1 VAADQRERLMA
12 ALVVLADARGYQS
25 LRVEDL
31 IAQAGVSRGAFYEQ
45 FRGRDDLLLAAVA
58 EIGALARRDVATAFE
73 RGGAAEVRLR
83 AAVGALTGFAAAQPA
98 AARLWLVDAY
108 GAGPAA
114 SEAAASELA
123 RVGDPV
129 GRALEGLAA
138 AAGTGDDAGR
148 PREAGGGPDDATN
161 PHGAAALPAD
171 VLAALVG
178 AVHRLLALRLR
189 QRHEDQL
196 PSLGEPLTA
205 WIAGYRPPP
214 EPLRRPRGRGGA
226 GTDARIAPRDQA
238 ERILLGLCD
247 AVYDKGYAA
256 TTLADVAKRAA
267 TSIRTFYAHYETK
280 EEAFVDAVDLAQVQ
294 SEAAARAAARRA
306 PDWPHSVRAGLTA
319 LCNYYA
325 AEPPLA
331 ETVVVEVHAAGE
343 QALRRHE
350 ESLAAIS
357 RLLEP
362 GFELAPATPP
372 IAREAIPAAI
382 DALLYEAI
390 RAGGGPKVRALAPT
404 ATYLALAPFLGPAA
418 ACEVANASGQPRR
431 RS

>member
-1 VAADQRERLMA
+1 MPETPWGDAETLLGRRLRPGPGVPREVVAADQRRRLMA
-12 ALVVLADARGYQS
+12 ATVVLADARGYPA
-25 LRVEDL
+25 LRVDDL

-45 FRGRDDLLLAAVA
+45 FRGQDELLLAAVG
-58 EIGALARRDVATAFE
+58 EIGALARRDADTAFE
-73 RGGAAEVRLR
+73 RGGAPEVRL
-83 AAVGALTGFAAAQPA
+83 AAAIAALVDFALAQPA

-114 SEAAASELA
+114 VDVAERGMGGVRELVE
-123 RVGDPV
+123 RVTGLEP
-129 GRALEGLAA
+129 GIAQAL
-138 AAGTGDDAGR
+138 T
-148 PREAGGGPDDATN
+148 
-161 PHGAAALPAD
+161 
-171 VLAALVG
+171 G
-178 AVHRLLALRLR
+178 AVHRAVATRLRLR
-189 QRHEDQL
+189 HESEL
-196 PSLGEPLTA
+196 PALARPLSE

-214 EPLRRPRGRGGA
+214 EPLRRPRGKGGA
-226 GTDARIAPRDQA
+226 GADPRIAPRDQA

-294 SEAAARAAARRA
+294 SEAAARAASRRA
-306 PDWPHSVRAGLTA
+306 PDWPHAVRAGLTA
-319 LCNYYA
+319 LCGYYA

-350 ESLAAIS
+350 ESLAAIG

-362 GFELAPATPP
+362 GFELAPGTPA
-372 IAREAIPAAI
+372 IAGEAIPAAI

-390 RAGGGPKVRALAPT
+390 RSGGGPKVRAIAPT
-404 ATYLALAPFLGPAA
+404 ATYLALAPFVGPDA
-418 ACEVANASGQPRR
+418 ACAVANASSQPRR
-431 RS
+431 RPA

>member
-1 VAADQRERLMA
+1 MPATPWGDANTLFGRRLRPGPGVPREIVAADQRERLMA
-12 ALVVLADARGYQS
+12 ALVVLADARGYES

-45 FRGRDDLLLAAVA
+45 FRGRDDLLLAAVT
-58 EIGALARRDVATAFE
+58 EIGELAARDYVTAFK
-73 RGGAAEVRLR
+73 RGGAPDVRLR
-83 AAVGALTGFAAAQPA
+83 AAVESLIEFAVAQPA

-108 GAGPAA
+108 GAGPEAV
-114 SEAAASELA
+114 EAA
-123 RVGDPV
+123 
-129 GRALEGLAA
+129 GRGLAPLVELI
-138 AAGTGDDAGR
+138 GETLGEL
-148 PREAGGGPDDATN
+148 PP
-161 PHGAAALPAD
+161 ALRR
-171 VLAALVG
+171 ALVG
-178 AVHRLLALRLR
+178 AVHRAVATRLR
-189 QRHEDQL
+189 RHHHDEL
-196 PSLGEPLTA
+196 PALGRPLAA

-214 EPLRRPRGRGGA
+214 APLRQPRGQAPPGA
-226 GTDARIAPRDQA
+226 DVRIAPRDQA

-294 SEAAARAAARRA
+294 SEAAIRAASRRA
-306 PDWPHSVRAGLTA
+306 PDWPHAVRAGLTA

-331 ETVVVEVHAAGE
+331 EAVIVEVHAGGE

-350 ESLAAIS
+350 EGLATIG

-362 GFELAPATPP
+362 GFELAPDTPA

-390 RAGGGPKVRALAPT
+390 RAGGGPKVRVLAPT
-404 ATYLALAPFLGPAA
+404 AAYLALSPFVGPAA
-418 ACEVANASGQPRR
+418 ACEVANAGDQPRR
-431 RS
+431 RA

>member
-1 VAADQRERLMA
+1 MA
-12 ALVVLADARGYQS
+12 ALVVLAEARGYQS

-31 IAQAGVSRGAFYEQ
+31 IARAGVSRGAFYEQ

-58 EIGALARRDVATAFE
+58 AIGTLALRDAEAAFE
-73 RGGAAEVRLR
+73 RGGSPAVRLR
-83 AAVGALTGFAAAQPA
+83 ATIEALVGFALVQPM

-114 SEAAASELA
+114 IEAATAGLTGIGELAGRALSELA
-123 RVGDPV
+123 AGAEHDAEGPPTAGEGPHTEDAQDP
-129 GRALEGLAA
+129 RATSLPTEMLAS
-138 AAGTGDDAGR
+138 
-148 PREAGGGPDDATN
+148 
-161 PHGAAALPAD
+161 
-171 VLAALVG
+171 LVG
-178 AVHRLLALRLR
+178 AVHRVVALRLR
-189 QRHEDQL
+189 QRHENEL
-196 PSLGEPLTA
+196 RGLGRPLAA
-205 WIAGYRPPP
+205 WIAAYRPPP
-214 EPLRRPRGRGGA
+214 EPLRRPRGTGGA
-226 GTDARIAPRDQA
+226 GADARIAPRDQA

-294 SEAAARAAARRA
+294 SEAAARAASRRA
-306 PDWPHSVRAGLTA
+306 PDWPHAVRAGLTA
-319 LCNYYA
+319 LCGYYA

-331 ETVVVEVHAAGE
+331 ETVIVEVHAAGE

-350 ESLAAIS
+350 ESLAAIG

-362 GFELAPATPP
+362 GFELAPDTPP

-390 RAGGGPKVRALAPT
+390 RTGGGPKVRAIAPT
-404 ATYLALAPFLGPAA
+404 ATYVALAPFIGPAA

-431 RS
+431 RSA